1 MEAIIGS
8 GMTTDLKML
17 LAVSVLSLFQFMPYF
32 MAYIKHWGITGIV
45 SNRENMPAL
54 PGWANRALDA
64 QKNLNE
70 NLVHFA
76 AIVLIVHAVGAAN
89 EMTALGATIFFYSR
103 LAYWFIYI
111 GGVVWLRTAAFMAG
125 FMGEL
130 LILAQL
136 F

>member
-1 MEAIIGS
+1 MEL

-32 MAYIKHWGITGIV
+32 MAYIKHWGISGIV

-54 PGWANRALDA
+54 PAWANRALDA
-64 QKNLNE
+64 QRNLNE

-89 EMTALGATIFFYSR
+89 EMTALGATIFLIAR
-103 LAYWFIYI
+103 LAYWVIYI
-111 GGVVWLRTAAFMAG
+111 AGITWVRTMAFMAG